1 MVEPAFISV
10 LLASLSG
17 LIVSILIERWMTPQP
32 LFVRPLA
39 AWAIHTLLWFFS
51 FALLVLLL
59 GRPWFAMAT
68 VLAFLLMLVMVN
80 NAKFHSLQEPFV
92 WHDFEYFTDAIKY
105 PRLYIPFLGWGNF
118 FLAATGFITAV
129 SIGFFLEAIP
139 QERFVLN
146 GQLGGIVT
154 LWMISL
160 FLIATVKSKKL
171 NVTFDAKHDV
181 THLGLL
187 ASLWQYA
194 KECNTFPAVSSD
206 FTHSAHIHNP
216 KKPLANIVA
225 VQSESFFDVRE
236 LFSGIKHNVLS
247 EFDRLKDEAIV
258 HGKLNVPAWGANTVR
273 SEFAF
278 LSGLNATKL
287 GVHRF
292 NPYRAVA
299 KGWDIYTM
307 AHFLKSLGYRTIA
320 IHPYPIT
327 FYQRNT
333 VYPRM
338 GFDEFLDITSF
349 NDAKRFG
356 PYVSD
361 MAVADKIKKI
371 LSKTEQP
378 VFIFAITM
386 ENHGPLHLEQVTAA
400 DSAEL
405 YTVPPP
411 KNCTDLTIYLR
422 HLRNA
427 NKMMASLRETLE
439 QSPYPAKLCW
449 FGDHVPIMPS
459 VYKHF
464 GKPNGEVDYV
474 LWSNQKSD
482 KTMIQNLSIS
492 NLAMKIVLE

>member
-1 MVEPAFISV
+1 M
-10 LLASLSG
+10 ASASG
-17 LIVSILIERWMTPQP
+17 LVLSIFIERLMIPKP
-32 LFVRPLA
+32 LLFRHWS
-39 AWAIHTLLWFFS
+39 AWAIHCGLWLFS
-51 FALLVLLL
+51 YTMLIILL
-59 GRPWFAMAT
+59 GRPWFSMAT
-68 VLAFLLMLVMVN
+68 VSAFLLMLVLVN
-80 NAKFHSLQEPFV
+80 NAKFDSLQEPFV

-118 FLAATGFITAV
+118 FLATTGFTTAV
-129 SIGFFLEAIP
+129 AIGLFLEAIP
-139 QERFVLN
+139 QERYAFN

-154 LWMISL
+154 LLTLSL
-160 FLIATVKSKKL
+160 FLMGVIKPKKF
-171 NVTFDAKHDV
+171 NITFDAKCDV
-181 THLGLL
+181 TTLGLL

-194 KECNTFPAVSSD
+194 KECNTFPAVYSPFSD
-206 FTHSAHIHNP
+206 MVHIKNHE
-216 KKPLANIVA
+216 KPLPNIVA
-225 VQSESFFDVRE
+225 VQSESFFDVRA
-236 LFSGIKHNVLS
+236 LFLGIKNDVLS
-247 EFDRLKDEAIV
+247 EFDRLKVDSIA
-258 HGKLNVPAWGANTVR
+258 HGKLSVPAWGANTVR
-273 SEFAF
+273 SEFSF
-278 LSGLNATKL
+278 LSGLDENHL

-299 KGWDIYTM
+299 KGWDVQNM
-307 AHFLKSLGYRTIA
+307 ARFLKSLGYRTIA

-327 FYQRNT
+327 FYQRDH
-333 VYPRM
+333 VYPRL

-361 MAVADKIKKI
+361 MAVADKIKEVFK
-371 LSKTEQP
+371 KTEQP

-386 ENHGPLHLEQVTAA
+386 ENHGPLHLEKATEA
-400 DSAEL
+400 DIEEF
-405 YTVPPP
+405 YTIPPP

-422 HLRNA
+422 HLCNA
-427 NKMMASLRETLE
+427 NKMIASLRETLE
-439 QSPYPAKLCW
+439 QSQYPAKLCW